1 MFCSPR
7 PEPTKPSQTAS
18 LWLYTD
24 YYARRVGLTQ
34 NKLSIC
40 ARINQPRLNKIVN
53 GAIRNVPVD
62 TLVNLCLVLRLS
74 ETEAID
80 YLARCERAFSPAK
93 PVHQCYLALI
103 RMYSEKQQDYHNVPV
118 EKLQMVLEEADSY
131 LTTRGFPLLPDCNL

>member
-7 PEPTKPSQTAS
+7 PEQAKPNQTAS
-18 LWLYTD
+18 FWLYTD

-62 TLVNLCLVLRLS
+62 TLVNLCLALRLS
-74 ETEAID
+74 ETESID

-103 RMYSEKQQDYHNVPV
+103 RMYSEKQQVYHNIPV
-118 EKLQMVLEEADSY
+118 EQLQMTLSDADDY
-131 LTTRGFPLLPDCNL
+131 LTARGFPALPDCNL

>member
-103 RMYSEKQQDYHNVPV
+103 RMYSEKQQDYHNVPI
-118 EKLQMVLEEADSY
+118 EKLQMILEEADSY
-131 LTTRGFPLLPDCNL
+131 LAARGFPALPDCNL